1 MINRII
7 TFFKGT
13 GYEIDKDID
22 FRDLIMILFHRI
34 IQLIRGSIAKIQIK
48 TSGFFFKGRAVI
60 FRNSRKFSAG
70 KNLI

>member
-22 FRDLIMILFHRI
+22 FM
-34 IQLIRGSIAKIQIK
+34 G
-48 TSGFFFKGRAVI
+48 I
-60 FRNSRKFSAG
+60 F
-70 KNLI
+70 